1 MVVYQSHTNA
11 QRFRMDGAEVSV
23 INKAGSPILCGAI
36 NINDVETAEGQT
48 YTIGCDLACGYG
60 ITVSVNR
67 AKGDQRCIHLFE
79 ITASGYSSKFY
90 IVRCF
95 IGPTDQ
101 VSEVYKNMRGA
112 LQFILAFFDA
122 VIGISKIIFPSI

>member
-1 MVVYQSHTNA
+1 
-11 QRFRMDGAEVSV
+11 MDGAEVSV

-95 IGPTDQ
+95 SGPTDQ
-101 VSEVYKNMRGA
+101 VSEAYKNMQRA
-112 LQFILAFFDA
+112 PQFILAFFDA
-122 VIGISKIIFPSI
+122 VISIRKVLFPSI